1 MTNEKYETYKD
12 VADKYLKTV
21 NRITYDIAG
30 NPLNIGFKIWK
41 TYIDGFVDGRKDI
54 AQQEIHN
61 IKINYNQLFDEYK
74 KLEKENA
81 ELREQIAKMRN
92 CDNCKHYYDENTR
105 VCDCKD
111 YSGWEL
117 KKK

>member
-1 MTNEKYETYKD
+1 MTNEEYRAYET
-12 VADKYLKTV
+12 VADKYLATVEKT
-21 NRITYDIAG
+21 IYDING

-41 TYIDGFVDGRKDI
+41 TYIDGFVAGR
-54 AQQEIHN
+54 E
-61 IKINYNQLFDEYK
+61 E
-74 KLEKENA
+74 LEKENA

-117 KKK
+117 KE